1 MAVFLVNVCKF
12 NQCGLTFPSLP
23 DLIQH
28 IESTHI
34 GQKLPDIDEPSQSIC
49 LPFSYVQRYVPV
61 DNRREI
67 NALAV
72 ASPTGNNTDQSNT
85 TEGIGTANP
94 TSVQSVTPIIST
106 ANAAPNQPSSPE
118 DHAGVQP
125 GPSAGGSGGSSAG
138 IGASSARNS
147 SDLSGGTASS
157 GGGGGAGGSSGPS
170 LPSTSTNGAPTT
182 ATESPSKASAPSN
195 SQNSGDLKRRM
206 AVKAHHTYS
215 MSSSNRSTTPTGSEM
230 DDDDMMGSE
239 SEDSNDSWTTEEFSS
254 EFIMRYGSRRVSTS
268 GGHGINVANE
278 KPFACPVPGCK
289 KRYKNVNGI
298 KYHSKNGHKKDG
310 NRVRKGFKCFCGKSY
325 KTSVRL
331 RNHNLIAHPQGTS
344 GDSIM
349 ATAPQQPAP
358 TTSQPALA
366 AATSGSPVLYAAG
379 IPVSLTLSNTATYT
393 SNNTGPGGAGV
404 GGHKPPTSPHSNHH
418 APAVNSSS
426 QISRNATSPTA
437 AVTITQQ
444 PSNKIARTTI
454 SSSITTTTTAAAT
467 AAVASVAIVSTIA
480 SSLSGT
486 GTGSTATSA
495 NIGNT
500 AGSCNGGLPTMGGG
514 AGFPSS
520 TIMHTVPAGGSSIKY
535 DNLGILTPATSPK
548 LIAGVSADSSG
559 GGSHSHSANQSNL
572 GVAVPQATNGGGTSP
587 TPLVSSGSSSGGSV
601 SVSTMANST
610 TAPASAG
617 PGGGQLT
624 AVGANGGPSP
634 ITNGG
639 GSSSDGPALCDG
651 VVDGA
656 LGIALVVSNMVGEQL
671 NMNSGNG
678 NVVGSGSG
686 SGGTAGT
693 AGGGGG
699 TVVLS
704 ASPATSQLYSEGT

>member
-72 ASPTGNNTDQSNT
+72 ANPAGNSTDQSNT

-94 TSVQSVTPIIST
+94 TSVQSVTPVST
-106 ANAAPNQPSSPE
+106 ANTASNLPSSPE
-118 DHAGVQP
+118 DHAGIQP
-125 GPSAGGSGGSSAG
+125 GPSAGGSGNSSAG
-138 IGASSARNS
+138 IGTGGARNS
-147 SDLSGGTASS
+147 TDLSGGCTGGS
-157 GGGGGAGGSSGPS
+157 GGTGSSGPS
-170 LPSTSTNGAPTT
+170 SSSTGTNGAAPT
-182 ATESPSKASAPSN
+182 ASESPSKASAAGN

-206 AVKAHHTYS
+206 AVKTHHTYS

-331 RNHNLIAHPQGTS
+331 RNHNLIAHPQGSS

-349 ATAPQQPAP
+349 TTAQPPAP

-366 AATSGSPVLYAAG
+366 AASSGSPVLYATG
-379 IPVSLTLSNTATYT
+379 IPVSLTLSQAAPFATN
-393 SNNTGPGGAGV
+393 SGGAG
-404 GGHKPPTSPHSNHH
+404 GHKPTSPHSNHH
-418 APAVNSSS
+418 VPAVNSSS

-437 AVTITQQ
+437 VTITQQ
-444 PSNKIARTTI
+444 PSNKIARTTNSA
-454 SSSITTTTTAAAT
+454 SSTTTTAT
-467 AAVASVAIVSTIA
+467 TAVAASGTAVAVASTIA

-486 GTGSTATSA
+486 STGSTAAGA
-495 NIGNT
+495 NISSSV
-500 AGSCNGGLPTMGGG
+500 GSCNGLPTMGGG

-520 TIMHTVPAGGSSIKY
+520 TIMHTVAAGGSSIKY

-548 LIAGVSADSSG
+548 LIAGVNADSSG
-559 GGSHSHSANQSNL
+559 GSHAHSTNPSHL
-572 GVAVPQATNGGGTSP
+572 GVAVAATNGGGTSP
-587 TPLVSSGSSSGGSV
+587 TQLGSGAASSSG

-610 TAPASAG
+610 TAPTSAG

-624 AVGANGGPSP
+624 PVGTNGGPSP
-634 ITNGG
+634 TGG
-639 GSSSDGPALCDG
+639 GTGDGPALCDG
-651 VVDGA
+651 GVDGT

-671 NMNSGNG
+671 NINGGNG
-678 NVVGSGSG
+678 NVSSSSGT
-686 SGGTAGT
+686 GGN
-693 AGGGGG
+693 AGGGGA
-699 TVVLS
+699 VLLS
-704 ASPATSQLYSEGT
+704 ASPATSQLYGEGT

>member
-1 MAVFLVNVCKF
+1 MMAVFLVNVCKF

-72 ASPTGNNTDQSNT
+72 ASPTGNSTDQSNT

-94 TSVQSVTPIIST
+94 TSVQSVTPVST
-106 ANAAPNQPSSPE
+106 ASTAPIQPSSPE
-118 DHAGVQP
+118 DHAGVQL
-125 GPSAGGSGGSSAG
+125 GSSAGGSSGSIGSGG
-138 IGASSARNS
+138 ARNS
-147 SDLSGGTASS
+147 TDLSGGTGSNA
-157 GGGGGAGGSSGPS
+157 GAGSSGPS
-170 LPSTSTNGAPTT
+170 LPSTSTNGAATT
-182 ATESPSKASAPSN
+182 ATESPSKASAPGN
-195 SQNSGDLKRRM
+195 NQNSGDLKRRM
-206 AVKAHHTYS
+206 AVKTHHTYS

-331 RNHNLIAHPQGTS
+331 RNHNLIAHPQGNS
-344 GDSIM
+344 GDSM
-349 ATAPQQPAP
+349 MTTAQQPVS
-358 TTSQPALA
+358 TTSQPVLA
-366 AATSGSPVLYAAG
+366 AASSGSPVLYTAG
-379 IPVSLTLSNTATYT
+379 MPVSLTVSQAASFATNSTAV
-393 SNNTGPGGAGV
+393 GAGV
-404 GGHKPPTSPHSNHH
+404 GGHKPTSPHSNHH
-418 APAVNSSS
+418 VPAVNSSS
-426 QISRNATSPTA
+426 QISRNANSPT

-444 PSNKIARTTI
+444 PSNKIARTTN
-454 SSSITTTTTAAAT
+454 SSSITTTTAT
-467 AAVASVAIVSTIA
+467 AAVAATGNAVTVVTTIA
-480 SSLSGT
+480 SSLSAT
-486 GTGSTATSA
+486 STSSTATSA
-495 NIGNT
+495 NIGNS
-500 AGSCNGGLPTMGGG
+500 ASSCNGLPTMGGG

-520 TIMHTVPAGGSSIKY
+520 AIMHTVVAGSSSIKY

-548 LIAGVSADSSG
+548 LITGVNADSSG
-559 GGSHSHSANQSNL
+559 GSHTHSTNPSHLA
-572 GVAVPQATNGGGTSP
+572 VAVPATTGGGTSP
-587 TPLVSSGSSSGGSV
+587 TPLGSGGGGSSSG
-601 SVSTMANST
+601 SVSTIANST

-624 AVGANGGPSP
+624 VVGANGAPSP

-639 GSSSDGPALCDG
+639 GSSDGPALCDG
-651 VVDGA
+651 GVDGT
-656 LGIALVVSNMVGEQL
+656 LGIALVVSNLVGDQL
-671 NMNSGNG
+671 NINNGNG
-678 NVVGSGSG
+678 SIGSSSG
-686 SGGTAGT
+686 TSGTA
-693 AGGGGG
+693 GGGG

-704 ASPATSQLYSEGT
+704 ASPATSQLYGEGT